1 MNQGTIIRAAGG
13 FFSVYTETGE
23 TYQCRAR
30 GNLKRDNQSL
40 MVGDR
45 VLFVPP
51 VKPAGLAVEE
61 VIDKGM
67 IEELMPR
74 LSCFTRPNVAN
85 VDQLAVI
92 MSLKQPSYDWQLV
105 SRLLVLAEKERMAAL
120 LCLNK
125 ADLVDDDELIKIE
138 KQLNPFP
145 YRILFSSALS
155 GRGLDSLAES
165 LTGKCSVFAGP
176 SGAGKSSLLNA
187 LQPGLTLKTGAVSDK
202 IKRGRHTTRQAELL
216 PLDFG
221 GSVVDTPGFTRLEMA
236 DLKPGDLAKLF
247 PEFEKYS
254 GECAFRDCRHLTE
267 PRCAIRQ
274 HLGDQINL
282 LRYEH
287 YSYFMDELS
296 KRQEV
301 Y

>member
-13 FFSVYTETGE
+13 FFSVYNDGGDL
-23 TYQCRAR
+23 YQCRAR

-45 VLFVPP
+45 VLFTPP
-51 VKPAGLAVEE
+51 LKSAGPAPKESS
-61 VIDKGM
+61 DDGM
-67 IEELMPR
+67 IEELLPR
-74 LSCFTRPNVAN
+74 KNCLSRPNVAN

-92 MSLKQPSYDWQLV
+92 MSLKQPAYDWQLV
-105 SRLLVLAEKERMAAL
+105 SRLLVLAEKEGLEAL

-125 ADLVDDDELIKIE
+125 ADLVKADQLPEIE
-138 KQLNPFP
+138 KQLKPFP
-145 YRILFSSALS
+145 YTILFSSALS
-155 GRGLDSLAES
+155 GLGLENLAER

-187 LQPGLTLKTGAVSDK
+187 LQPGLTLKTGTVSDK

-221 GSVVDTPGFTRLEMA
+221 GSVVDTPGFTRLELS
-236 DLKPGDLAKLF
+236 DLKPENLATLF
-247 PEFEKYS
+247 PEFEAYS
-254 GECAFRDCRHLTE
+254 GECAFRDCRHLSE

-274 HLGDQINL
+274 HLGDQINP

-287 YSYFMDELS
+287 YSYFMNELS

>member
-1 MNQGTIIRAAGG
+1 MIQGTIIRAAGG
-13 FFSVYTETGE
+13 FFSVLTEARE
-23 TYQCRAR
+23 IYQCRAR

-51 VKPAGLAVEE
+51 LGSAGPTAEKD
-61 VIDKGM
+61 IDDGI
-67 IEELMPR
+67 IEELIPR
-74 LSCFTRPNVAN
+74 NSCLNRPNVAN

-92 MSLKQPSYDWQLV
+92 MSLKQPSYDWQLA
-105 SRLLVLAEKERMAAL
+105 SRLMVMAEKEGLEAL

-125 ADLVDDDELIKIE
+125 ADLVEDDELNEIE
-138 KQLNPFP
+138 SQLNPFP
-145 YRILFSSALS
+145 YRIIICSALC
-155 GRGLDSLAES
+155 GRGLDSLAKG
-165 LTGKCSVFAGP
+165 LTGKCTVFAGP

-187 LQPGLTLKTGAVSDK
+187 LQPGLTLKTGTVSDK

-221 GSVVDTPGFTRLEMA
+221 GSVVDTPGFTRLELA
-236 DLKPGDLAKLF
+236 DLKPEDLATLF
-247 PEFEKYS
+247 PEFEAYS
-254 GECAFRDCRHLTE
+254 GVCAYRDCRHLTE

-274 HLGDQINL
+274 HLGNQINQ

>member
-1 MNQGTIIRAAGG
+1 LNQGTIIRAAGG
-13 FFSVYTETGE
+13 FFTVYTVTGE
-23 TYQCRAR
+23 SYLCRAR

-51 VKPAGLAVEE
+51 LKPALSAVAEA
-61 VIDKGM
+61 IDHGT
-67 IEELMPR
+67 IEELIPR
-74 LSCFTRPNVAN
+74 KNSLNRPNVAN
-85 VDQLAVI
+85 VDQLAVVI
-92 MSLKQPSYDWQLV
+92 SLKQPSYDWQLA
-105 SRLLVLAEKERMAAL
+105 SRLLVQAEKEGMEAL

-125 ADLVDDDELIKIE
+125 ADLVEDDELYEIE

-145 YRILFSSALS
+145 YRVLISSAHS
-155 GRGLDSLAES
+155 GRGLDSLAERLS
-165 LTGKCSVFAGP
+165 GKCSVFAGP
-176 SGAGKSSLLNA
+176 SGVGKSSLLNS

-216 PLDFG
+216 PLNFG
-221 GSVVDTPGFTRLEMA
+221 GSVVDTPGFSRLELA
-236 DLKPGDLAKLF
+236 DLKPENLALLF
-247 PEFEKYS
+247 PEFEAYS
-254 GECAFRDCRHLTE
+254 GRCAFRDCQHLTE

-274 HLGDQINL
+274 HLGDQINP
-282 LRYEH
+282 LRYGH
-287 YSYFMDELS
+287 YCYFMDELS